1 DEATSA
7 LDNVTQK
14 KVLENIR
21 KMNSTVVMVAHRLST
36 VRDFDR
42 IVLLDNGRILEEG
55 TYQELMDNEGRFA
68 RLVQKQML

>member
-1 DEATSA
+1 M
-7 LDNVTQK
+7 
-14 KVLENIR
+14 LENIR

-42 IVLLDNGRILEEG
+42 IVLLDKGRILEEW

>member
-1 DEATSA
+1 
-7 LDNVTQK
+7 
-14 KVLENIR
+14 
-21 KMNSTVVMVAHRLST
+21 MNSTVVMVAHRLST

-42 IVLLDNGRILEEG
+42 IVLLDKGRILEEG

>member
-1 DEATSA
+1 M
-7 LDNVTQK
+7 TQK

-42 IVLLDNGRILEEG
+42 IVLLDKGRILEEG

>member
-1 DEATSA
+1 M
-7 LDNVTQK
+7 
-14 KVLENIR
+14 LENIR

-42 IVLLDNGRILEEG
+42 IVLLEKGRILEEG